1 MTKDT
6 DDVRGGIA
14 AMRAAAAAAH
24 SAYSEA
30 MTLNVKML
38 ESFESTRI
46 LRTGPPAAP

>member
-6 DDVRGGIA
+6 DDVRGGS
-14 AMRAAAAAAH
+14 AAAAAAH